1 VPTNSSANELENNV
15 TPTKRLLVAL
25 AALASVSLGHCA
37 HAQHA
42 TEAPQGETITL
53 DAQGGDYPESF
64 QNPHM
69 VEFYAL
75 SVEMLRAARRVDA
88 AAYEE
93 RSYAIFRAF
102 AKSLGADPDGMI
114 DHLKAIPRE
123 MVGIVHDD
131 PKVLDSYENF
141 LVALRGPR

>member
-1 VPTNSSANELENNV
+1 MSLQSKWL
-15 TPTKRLLVAL
+15 AL
-25 AALASVSLGHCA
+25 AASSLAFATAV
-37 HAQHA
+37 AQHGGG
-42 TEAPQGETITL
+42 APEPETITL
-53 DAQGGDYPESF
+53 DAQGGDYPEWF

-75 SVEMLRAARRVDA
+75 SVEMLRAQAGRVDA
-88 AAYEE
+88 AAYEQKA
-93 RSYAIFRAF
+93 YAIFRAF
-102 AKSLGADPDGMI
+102 AESLHANPEGMI

-123 MVGIVHDD
+123 MVSIVAED

>member
-1 VPTNSSANELENNV
+1 MAY
-15 TPTKRLLVAL
+15 RLHWLGLMATT
-25 AALASVSLGHCA
+25 AALGHCSA
-37 HAQHA
+37 SAQHGLQPGA
-42 TEAPQGETITL
+42 APPQGETITL
-53 DAQGGDYPESF
+53 NAQGGDYPEWF

-75 SVEMLRAARRVDA
+75 SVELLRAARRVDA
-88 AAYEE
+88 DAYEQ

-123 MVGIVHDD
+123 MVGIVKDD
-131 PKVLDSYENF
+131 PKVLDSYDNF
-141 LVALRGPR
+141 LVALRGPP

>member
-1 VPTNSSANELENNV
+1 MPFKKT
-15 TPTKRLLVAL
+15 LLAVAT
-25 AALASVSLGHCA
+25 LASLSHCA
-37 HAQHA
+37 VTAQQAAEPAH
-42 TEAPQGETITL
+42 GETITL
-53 DAQGGDYPESF
+53 DAQGGDYPEWF

-88 AAYEE
+88 AAYEQ
-93 RSYAIFRAF
+93 RSYEIFRAF
-102 AKSLGADPDGMI
+102 AESLGANPDGMI

-123 MVGIVHDD
+123 MVGIVKDD
-131 PKVLDSYENF
+131 PKVLDNYENF

>member
-1 VPTNSSANELENNV
+1 MTLP
-15 TPTKRLLVAL
+15 RLLACAAL
-25 AALASVSLGHCA
+25 TAAALAPSFCHHGQA
-37 HAQHA
+37 AAQ
-42 TEAPQGETITL
+42 TETVTL
-53 DAQGGDYPESF
+53 DAQGHYPEWE

-88 AAYEE
+88 DAYEQ

-102 AKSLGADPDGMI
+102 AESLGANPDGMI

-123 MVGIVHDD
+123 MVGIVGADA
-131 PKVLDSYENF
+131 KVLDSYESF

>member
-1 VPTNSSANELENNV
+1 MKKPIYWL
-15 TPTKRLLVAL
+15 AL
-25 AALASVSLGHCA
+25 AATAAHIPHCA
-37 HAQHA
+37 FAQHD
-42 TEAPQGETITL
+42 TPAPEPQTITL
-53 DAQGGDYPESF
+53 DAQGGDYPEWF

-75 SVEMLRAARRVDA
+75 SVEMLRAKRGRVDA
-88 AAYEE
+88 AGYEQK
-93 RSYAIFRAF
+93 SYAIFRAF
-102 AKSLGADPDGMI
+102 AESLDADPDGMI

-123 MVGIVHDD
+123 LVGIVADD

>member
-1 VPTNSSANELENNV
+1 MTIPRLLAYAALTTAAL
-15 TPTKRLLVAL
+15 TPTYCHHGH
-25 AALASVSLGHCA
+25 AAA
-37 HAQHA
+37 
-42 TEAPQGETITL
+42 QGETVTL
-53 DAQGGDYPESF
+53 DAQGHSPEWDQSA
-64 QNPHM
+64 HM

-75 SVEMLRAARRVDA
+75 SVEMLRAAPRVDA

-123 MVGIVHDD
+123 MVAIVADD
-131 PKVLDSYENF
+131 PKVLDSYENV
-141 LVALRGPR
+141 LAALRGPR

>member
-1 VPTNSSANELENNV
+1 MTIP
-15 TPTKRLLVAL
+15 RLMGF
-25 AALASVSLGHCA
+25 AALTATAALILTHCPHGQA
-37 HAQHA
+37 VAQ
-42 TEAPQGETITL
+42 PETITL
-53 DAQGGDYPESF
+53 DAQGGDYPEWF

-75 SVEMLRAARRVDA
+75 SVEMLRAAPRVDA
-88 AAYEE
+88 AGYEA
-93 RSYAIFRAF
+93 RCYTIFRAF

-123 MVGIVHDD
+123 MVGIVAND
-131 PKVLDSYENF
+131 PKVLDSYESF

>member
-1 VPTNSSANELENNV
+1 MTR
-15 TPTKRLLVAL
+15 TKTLLAL
-25 AALASVSLGHCA
+25 AALTSLSLSHCA

-42 TEAPQGETITL
+42 TEGAQGETITL
-53 DAQGGDYPESF
+53 DAQGGDYPEWF

-75 SVEMLRAARRVDA
+75 SVEMLRAARRVDV

-93 RSYAIFRAF
+93 RCYAIFRAF
-102 AKSLGADPDGMI
+102 AESLGANPDGMI

-123 MVGIVHDD
+123 MVGIVRDD
-131 PKVLDSYENF
+131 PEVLDSYENF

>member
-1 VPTNSSANELENNV
+1 MTIP
-15 TPTKRLLVAL
+15 KLLAY
-25 AALASVSLGHCA
+25 AALATATVSLPFCHHGQA
-37 HAQHA
+37 AAQ
-42 TEAPQGETITL
+42 TETVTL
-53 DAQGGDYPESF
+53 DAQGHAPEWE

-69 VEFYAL
+69 VEFHAL

-88 AAYEE
+88 DAYEQ

-102 AKSLGADPDGMI
+102 AESLGANPDGMI

-123 MVGIVHDD
+123 MVGIVAAD
-131 PKVLDSYENF
+131 PKVLDSYEHF

>member
-1 VPTNSSANELENNV
+1 MNV
-15 TPTKRLLVAL
+15 QSRWLVLAL
-25 AALASVSLGHCA
+25 APLALGTAA
-37 HAQHA
+37 AQHG
-42 TEAPQGETITL
+42 EAAPPPQTITL
-53 DAQGGDYPESF
+53 DAQGGDYPEWF

-75 SVEMLRAARRVDA
+75 SVEMLRAAGRVDA
-88 AAYEE
+88 AAYEQ

-102 AKSLGADPDGMI
+102 AESLGANPDGMI

-123 MVGIVHDD
+123 MVGIVAED
-131 PKVLDSYENF
+131 PTVLDSYASF

>member
-1 VPTNSSANELENNV
+1 MTIS
-15 TPTKRLLVAL
+15 RLLAC
-25 AALASVSLGHCA
+25 AALTAAALSPTFCHHGQA
-37 HAQHA
+37 AAQ
-42 TEAPQGETITL
+42 TETVTL
-53 DAQGGDYPESF
+53 DAQGGDYPEWF

-75 SVEMLRAARRVDA
+75 SVEMLRAARSVDA
-88 AAYEE
+88 TAYEQ

-102 AKSLGADPDGMI
+102 AESLGADPDGMI

-123 MVGIVHDD
+123 MVSIVADD